1 MRISETTSR
10 LVVRDTP
17 HGLWSLGLVFVMTG
31 AFVLSTPFWSAD
43 WRSFGPWERLAMIAI
58 GLGHFAGGLFTTLSP
73 RATQTEL
80 DQAAGTVTLR
90 VRRFWPFTGVTARF
104 PLAEARAIEIVRS
117 TDNDNDP
124 MFQLRLWLAESRKFW
139 LQAQP
144 VYGEARAIDEAER
157 LRRFLGLGNL
167 SAP

>member
-1 MRISETTSR
+1 MRISETGSR
-10 LVVRDTP
+10 IVVRDTP
-17 HGLWSLGLVFVMTG
+17 HGLWFLGLVFVMTG

-58 GLGHFAGGLFTTLSP
+58 GLAHLAGGLFSTLGP

-80 DQAAGTVTLR
+80 DQAAGTGTLR
-90 VRRFWPFTGVTARF
+90 VRRFWPLTGITARF
-104 PLAEARAIEIVRS
+104 PLSDARAVEIVRS
-117 TDNDNDP
+117 RDNDNDP
-124 MFQLRLWLAESRKFW
+124 MFQLRLWLAESRQLW

-157 LRRFLGLGNL
+157 LRRFLGLG
-167 SAP
+167 A